1 MLTIQAV
8 SAGEEVAITAADG
21 MQMSTEEGKD
31 MGYISA
37 GTQISLAS
45 EKGDI
50 GIADNGVRILNNGAV
65 INADGK
71 NINLAGKES
80 GSLVLGNINAE
91 GAFTLN
97 SAGNV
102 SLGRAQVE
110 NSEGQVVIP
119 AVMGQVTAQ
128 DSGVINAVNIAL
140 DHGGIT
146 VNDTEGQLLL
156 QATGNITQNAAA
168 DGIRVKSLTAVTGG
182 GQSLLSQNKRNQ

>member
-1 MLTIQAV
+1 QGKNLIIYGGNSSIGSEDKHIETKLSGTLDANSAKSVYLTQKDGVITIQAV

-21 MQMSTEEGKD
+21 MQMSTEEGKY

-97 SAGNV
+97 
-102 SLGRAQVE
+102 
-110 NSEGQVVIP
+110 
-119 AVMGQVTAQ
+119 
-128 DSGVINAVNIAL
+128 
-140 DHGGIT
+140 
-146 VNDTEGQLLL
+146 
-156 QATGNITQNAAA
+156 
-168 DGIRVKSLTAVTGG
+168 
-182 GQSLLSQNKRNQ
+182 

>member
-80 GSLVLGNINAE
+80 GSLVLGNSMPKVH
-91 GAFTLN
+91 L
-97 SAGNV
+97 
-102 SLGRAQVE
+102 
-110 NSEGQVVIP
+110 
-119 AVMGQVTAQ
+119 
-128 DSGVINAVNIAL
+128 
-140 DHGGIT
+140 H
-146 VNDTEGQLLL
+146 
-156 QATGNITQNAAA
+156 
-168 DGIRVKSLTAVTGG
+168 
-182 GQSLLSQNKRNQ
+182 